1 MKKHLIAMLLVVAM
15 CLSALYGCAG
25 LGALEKDVEVTLSTD
40 GQTWGTYTVNA
51 FNNAVVPVPDPPQGK
66 VFYGWTADSDW
77 QNKDAASIAV
87 TANKGLIRYDDVKDG
102 AKDGKITLYA
112 VFTDAPK
119 RDLVVAWYDKETT
132 SGLNQTVMDT
142 FTTELNA
149 YLTEQGKTPADMD
162 IDVRGYQGDVGTT
175 CSAIKNDGDVDIMLG
190 WSGKSNLNE
199 KGGWVAGTDFLA
211 SYGKITLTNAAKARY
226 AQRITDTELCNLVY
240 AWILDTYAG
249 EGGASK
255 DYDIADENKPDPD
268 PNPDEN
274 NYDLVIAWYN
284 NDKSG
289 LTAEIMETFKT
300 ALTEYLVSQNKS
312 DVKVGIRA
320 YEGTVKPS
328 CDAIKTDGDVNIML
342 GWGKTSNL
350 VKTGLWT
357 AGTDFL
363 ELYFNVKLTGV
374 TVADRSAV
382 RITDTELTKLVYAWI
397 IQTYGAEATKE
408 YPAETPDPDP
418 NPDPNPDEPQ
428 ITPIEITD
436 TKLKVSIWNNTKG
449 EWINAEQIENLK
461 TDFAAYLTERGVD
474 VSTLSITWKVEENV
488 TNVDAL
494 SKSVND
500 AGDIDLVLACGP
512 KTGSL
517 ENIKKTPVTSGKYM
531 SNDRYVAVMNKDT
544 PRQLATI
551 LYEFMTGEAYPANA

>member
-25 LGALEKDVEVTLSTD
+25 LGALEKDVEVTLSMD
-40 GQTWGTYTVNA
+40 GQTWGTYTVNT

-87 TANKGLIRYDDVKDG
+87 TANKGLIRYDDVKDA

-112 VFTDAPK
+112 VFIDAPK

-190 WSGKSNLNE
+190 WSGKSNLND
-199 KGGWVAGTDFLA
+199 KGGWVAGQDFLA
-211 SYGKITLTNAAKARY
+211 SYGGITLTNAAKARY
-226 AQRITDTELCNLVY
+226 AQRITDTELCKLVY

-255 DYDIADENKPDPD
+255 DYDVADENNPDPD
-268 PNPDEN
+268 PNPDPNPDEN
-274 NYDLVIAWYN
+274 DYDLVIAWYN
-284 NDKSG
+284 NSKSG

-300 ALTEYLVSQNKS
+300 DLTAYLVEQNKS
-312 DVKVGIRA
+312 DVKVGVRG
-320 YEGTVKPS
+320 Y
-328 CDAIKTDGDVNIML
+328 DGDVATSCAAIKAAGDVDIML
-342 GWGKTSNL
+342 GWAHADNL
-350 VKTGLWT
+350 VNKGGLI

-363 ELYFNVKLTGV
+363 ENYGNICLT
-374 TVADRSAV
+374 TTARYSA
-382 RITDTELTKLVYAWI
+382 RITDTELCKSVYAWI
-397 IQTYGAEATKE
+397 LENYAGEGGATK
-408 YPAETPDPDP
+408 D
-418 NPDPNPDEPQ
+418 
-428 ITPIEITD
+428 
-436 TKLKVSIWNNTKG
+436 
-449 EWINAEQIENLK
+449 
-461 TDFAAYLTERGVD
+461 
-474 VSTLSITWKVEENV
+474 
-488 TNVDAL
+488 
-494 SKSVND
+494 
-500 AGDIDLVLACGP
+500 
-512 KTGSL
+512 
-517 ENIKKTPVTSGKYM
+517 
-531 SNDRYVAVMNKDT
+531 
-544 PRQLATI
+544 
-551 LYEFMTGEAYPANA
+551 YPANA

>member
-1 MKKHLIAMLLVVAM
+1 MKKHIIAMLLVVAM
-15 CLSALYGCAG
+15 CLPVLYGCNA
-25 LGALEKDVEVTLSTD
+25 LGGLEKDVEVTVMTD

-132 SGLNQTVMDT
+132 SGLNQAVMDT

-175 CSAIKNDGDVDIMLG
+175 CSEIKNDGDVDIMIG
-190 WSGKSNLNE
+190 WSGKSNLND

-211 SYGKITLTNAAKARY
+211 SYGKITLTNATKARY

-240 AWILDTYAG
+240 AWILATYAG
-249 EGGASK
+249 EGGATK
-255 DYDIADENKPDPD
+255 DYDIADENKPEPD

-274 NYDLVIAWYN
+274 KYDLVIAWYN

-300 ALTEYLVSQNKS
+300 DLTAYLAEQNKS

-408 YPAETPDPDP
+408 YPAEETPAPDP
-418 NPDPNPDEPQ
+418 NPDPNPDEPEP
-428 ITPIEITD
+428 ITETN
-436 TKLKVSIWNNTKG
+436 LKVSVWNKNFT
-449 EWINAEQIENLK
+449 WISEEQLNNLK
-461 TDFAAYLTERGVD
+461 KDFNDYLVTLGVD
-474 VSTLSITWKVEENV
+474 VSKLSITWVIETATGV
-488 TNVDAL
+488 ADLGT
-494 SKSVND
+494 SVKD
-500 AGDIDLVLACGP
+500 AGDVDFIVGCGVNVES
-512 KTGSL
+512 TGGL
-517 ENIKKTPVTSGKYM
+517 TNLTKKQVMASPYM
-531 SNDRYVAVMNKDT
+531 AVERYVALLHKDN
-544 PRQLATI
+544 PNQLAKA
-551 LYEFMTGEAYPANA
+551 LYEFMTGEDYPANA

>member
-25 LGALEKDVEVTLSTD
+25 LGALEKDVEVTLSMD

-66 VFYGWTADSDW
+66 IFYGWTADSDW

-175 CSAIKNDGDVDIMLG
+175 CSAIKNDGDVDIMIG
-190 WSGKSNLNE
+190 WSGKSNLSD
-199 KGGWVAGTDFLA
+199 KGGWVAGQDFLA
-211 SYGKITLTNAAKARY
+211 SYGKITLTNSTKARY

-240 AWILDTYAG
+240 AWILSTYAG
-249 EGGASK
+249 EGGASN

-274 NYDLVIAWYN
+274 DYDLVIAWYN

-350 VKTGLWT
+350 VDTGKWT

-363 ELYFNVKLTGV
+363 ENYGNICLTA
-374 TVADRSAV
+374 TARYSA
-382 RITDTELTKLVYAWI
+382 RITDTELCKSVYAWI
-397 IQTYGAEATKE
+397 LENYAGEGGATK
-408 YPAETPDPDP
+408 D
-418 NPDPNPDEPQ
+418 
-428 ITPIEITD
+428 
-436 TKLKVSIWNNTKG
+436 
-449 EWINAEQIENLK
+449 
-461 TDFAAYLTERGVD
+461 
-474 VSTLSITWKVEENV
+474 
-488 TNVDAL
+488 
-494 SKSVND
+494 
-500 AGDIDLVLACGP
+500 
-512 KTGSL
+512 
-517 ENIKKTPVTSGKYM
+517 
-531 SNDRYVAVMNKDT
+531 
-544 PRQLATI
+544 
-551 LYEFMTGEAYPANA
+551 YPANA